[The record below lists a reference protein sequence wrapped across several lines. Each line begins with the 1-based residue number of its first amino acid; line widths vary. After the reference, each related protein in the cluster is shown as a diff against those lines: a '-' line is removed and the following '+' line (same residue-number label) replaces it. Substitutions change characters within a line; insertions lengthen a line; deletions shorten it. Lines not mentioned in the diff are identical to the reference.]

1 MNMYGY
7 LILKLISNNNI
18 MWEFNKKNQTEILEL
33 VFVFEK

>member
-18 MWEFNKKNQTEILEL
+18 MWEFNKKKITEISEL